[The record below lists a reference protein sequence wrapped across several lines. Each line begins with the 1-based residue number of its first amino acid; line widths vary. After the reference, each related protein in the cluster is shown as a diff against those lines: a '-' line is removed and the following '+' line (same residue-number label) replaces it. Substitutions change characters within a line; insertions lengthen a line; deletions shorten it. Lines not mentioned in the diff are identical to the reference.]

1 MKKKVPNFGEKMAK
15 RTFISLK
22 KKKMKQQQVPKIKVG
37 KGKLTLLVCANATA
51 FMIRYAFIS

>member
-1 MKKKVPNFGEKMAK
+1 MKKKVPNFGKKMAK
-15 RTFISLK
+15 RTFISL